1 MIRSECYLPATL
13 NYGKLFLDNHPIV
26 RFSFYRPQRSWG
38 KVIFS
43 QVSVILSTRGHVWLQ
58 GGMHGC
64 GGCVL
69 LLCGGVHGCGGHA
82 WLQGACM
89 VVGGVHGCGG
99 ACMVAGGMHGCRG
112 ACMVVGGVCCYYVG
126 GMHDCGGGMH
136 GCGGVH
142 GCRGHAR
149 LQGGM
154 YGCRG
159 CAWLWGACMVAGGHA
174 WLWGCAW
181 LQGVCK
187 VAGEHVWLQGACM
200 VVGGVHGC
208 GGCVHGGRVAGWG
221 AYMGYDEIRSMS
233 GQYTSYWNAFLW
245 LDAFTFMEFR
255 VNINKSTH
263 AIDRKIFSEYFYD
276 AKLCRVRLIFPS
288 VIEDHHC
295 WMVSEGRLEFIPCDI
310 IIEKVLCTKLSSKSN
325 YHLKLRGLHDTV
337 KTSDYGFHVCI
348 IELPEITWNMPWSL
362 LKNHS
367 ERHSV
372 KPNWMPRGQGIPVK
386 FIDCLPLMLIEGL
399 LLVCCHGIFCTC
411 ISFSQKERIMPIP
424 TRLPKFKL

>member
-1 MIRSECYLPATL
+1 MLFTCHSKLREAIFWQPPDCSVFFLPPAT
-13 NYGKLFLDNHPIV
+13 KL
-26 RFSFYRPQRSWG
+26 G

-43 QVSVILSTRGHVWLQ
+43 QASVILSTRGHVWLQGSMHGCGGCVLLLCGGMHGCGGHAWLQGGMHGCGGVCMVVGGMHGCRGHAWLQ

-69 LLCGGVHGCGGHA
+69 LLCGRH
-82 WLQGACM
+82 
-89 VVGGVHGCGG
+89 
-99 ACMVAGGMHGCRG
+99 
-112 ACMVVGGVCCYYVG
+112 
-126 GMHDCGGGMH
+126 
-136 GCGGVH
+136 
-142 GCRGHAR
+142 
-149 LQGGM
+149 
-154 YGCRG
+154 
-159 CAWLWGACMVAGGHA
+159 AWLWGACMVAGGHA

-181 LQGVCK
+181 LQGACK
-187 VAGEHVWLQGACM
+187 VAGGHVWLQGVCM

-221 AYMGYDEIRSMS
+221 AYMEYDEIRSMS
-233 GQYTSYWNAFLW
+233 RQYTSYWNAFLW

-386 FIDCLPLMLIEGL
+386 FIDCLPLMLIESL